1 MVNLALTN
9 NYTMRPSRMFSQLIV
24 GIAHENKLSALFT
37 IANIIYLSNFVQI
50 TPLFVAKKFKT

>member
-1 MVNLALTN
+1 
-9 NYTMRPSRMFSQLIV
+9 MFSQLIV